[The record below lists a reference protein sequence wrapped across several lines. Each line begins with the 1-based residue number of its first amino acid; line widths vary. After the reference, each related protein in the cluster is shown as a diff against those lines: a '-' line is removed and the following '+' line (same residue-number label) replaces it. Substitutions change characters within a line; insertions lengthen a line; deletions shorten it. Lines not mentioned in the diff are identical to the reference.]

1 VLTEVNHKLMAKVS
15 FDFGNSGYGG
25 RGEGLMD
32 MHGGDGWGAINEDD
46 DMDFM

>member
-1 VLTEVNHKLMAKVS
+1 MAKVN
-15 FDFGNSGYGG
+15 FEFGSSGGFGG

-32 MHGGDGWGAINEDD
+32 MNGEGWGAINEDE